1 MKDVK
6 VTIAPTN
13 IKSLK
18 FENNYNAKPGEQVK
32 LGVQMKVAVHLNPA
46 APTTALA
53 HVHFAVAD
61 EEKKHVSMEL
71 ETLTPITVSTFI
83 DNLDEVIKKNYL
95 NDIMMAVN
103 EKIRIAATITGLNIT
118 TPSIAFA
125 YRDNGEESL
134 DSEIIA
140 KV

>member
-1 MKDVK
+1 MKNVI
-6 VTIAPTN
+6 VTIGATK
-13 IKSLK
+13 IRSLN
-18 FENNYNAKPGEQVK
+18 FSNNFTAKPGEQIQLKVNT
-32 LGVQMKVAVHLNPA
+32 GVGVRLNPA
-46 APTTALA
+46 SPTTA
-53 HVHFAVAD
+53 AVVVKFEATD
-61 EEKKHVSMEL
+61 GDDKNMSFEM

>member
-1 MKDVK
+1 MKNVM
-6 VTIAPTN
+6 VTIGATN
-13 IKSLK
+13 IRSLN
-18 FENNYNAKPGEQVK
+18 FSNNFTAKPGEQIQLKVNT
-32 LGVQMKVAVHLNPA
+32 GVGVRLNPA
-46 APTTALA
+46 SPTTA
-53 HVHFAVAD
+53 AVVVKFEATD
-61 EEKKHVSMEL
+61 GDDKNMSFEM